1 MAIHPLYGSPDVFEV
16 NVPVATL
23 WTSPEAPR
31 DIDAAA
37 VQDVPDVAGWT
48 AAMDAAQPTG
58 MREGL
63 NGRTLTQL
71 LLGEGV
77 QVVEEQDD
85 WVRVVSLFQPSSQH
99 RVGYPGWM
107 RRAHL
112 GAPVMRT
119 TGATVF
125 VVTRTAMCTLE
136 DDSSTRELSFGTAL
150 WVDDVTEDSVGVLL
164 PGGRRGRL
172 PVSDVRLGDK
182 TQQPTYAT
190 DDLLDTARQFL
201 GMRYLWGGNSAWG
214 LDCSGLVHLSYR
226 AQGVV
231 VPRDAFD
238 QVEHVTA
245 VGVDEVEPGDLY
257 FFAKAGAGVSHVGF
271 VTRRVD
277 TDGTRWMLH
286 APGGGESIEDAP
298 MAPDRAYT
306 LVSAG
311 RVRSQGRDQSLGQH
325 RVLTIPWP

>member
-1 MAIHPLYGSPDVFEV
+1 MANHPLYDSPDVFEV
-16 NVPVATL
+16 SVPVATL
-23 WTSPEAPR
+23 WTSPDAPR

-37 VQDVPDVAGWT
+37 VQDEPDVAGWT

-77 QVVEEQDD
+77 QVLDEEAD
-85 WVRVVSLFQPSSQH
+85 WVHVASLFQPSSKHQ
-99 RVGYPGWM
+99 VGYPGWM

-119 TGATVF
+119 TGATAF
-125 VVTRTAMCTLE
+125 VVTRTAVCTLE
-136 DDSSTRELSFGTAL
+136 DDRPAELSFGTAL
-150 WVDDVTEDSVGVLL
+150 WADGVTEESVGVLL
-164 PGGRRGRL
+164 PDGRRGHI
-172 PVSDVRLGDK
+172 PASNVRIGHK
-182 TQQPTYAT
+182 KQQPVYRT
-190 DDLLDTARQFL
+190 DDLLDTARQFV
-201 GMRYLWGGNSAWG
+201 GMRYLWGGNSTWG

-238 QVEHVTA
+238 QVEKVKA
-245 VGVDEVEPGDLY
+245 VGVDDVEPGDLY
-257 FFAKAGAGVSHVGF
+257 FFAHPGGRVSHVGF

-277 TDGTRWMLH
+277 TDGSRWMLH

-298 MAPDRAYT
+298 MTPNREQS

-311 RVRSQGRDQSLGQH
+311 RVRKHGGAQLQS
-325 RVLTIPWP
+325 TPEF